1 MKYVRD
7 IYAARKGSGRP
18 LVSFELFPAKT
29 EEGEK
34 TLLERTIPALLKLR
48 PDFCSVTYGA
58 GGGTRDR
65 TLAAVERIQNQYG
78 VPMLCHVTCVN
89 ATVEQTSA
97 VVEDAVRRGISNF
110 LALRGDPPGA
120 GEFQKTPGGFEFAS
134 ELAASL
140 RARGGLCVGVAGF
153 PEGHMACKAG
163 KYADWQYLKRK
174 IDAGG
179 DFVLTQLFYDNAFFL
194 EFYEY
199 LNAKLGV
206 TVPVSPGVLP
216 LFSFAQIGH
225 ITKLCGARLPDALV
239 KRLAELEGKDEALAA
254 FGVEY
259 ATRQCEELLK
269 AGVPGLHLYTLNKA
283 RYVSQVVRNLG
294 LA

>member
-1 MKYVRD
+1 MNYVRD
-7 IYAARKGSGRP
+7 LYAARKGAGRP
-18 LVSFELFPAKT
+18 LLSFEFFPAKT
-29 EEGEK
+29 EEGER
-34 TLLERTIPALLKLR
+34 TLLEKTIPTLLKLR

-58 GGGTRDR
+58 GGGTREK
-65 TLAAVERIQNQYG
+65 TLATVERIQNRHG

-89 ATVEQTSA
+89 ATVAETGA
-97 VVEDAVRRGISNF
+97 VVDDAARRGINNF
-110 LALRGDPPGA
+110 LALRGDPPGG
-120 GEFQKTPGGFEFAS
+120 GEFQKTPGGFEFAA
-134 ELAASL
+134 ELTAWL
-140 RARGGLCVGVAGF
+140 RAKGRFCIGVAGF

-163 KYADWQYLKRK
+163 KYADWEYLKRK

-194 EFYEY
+194 EFYEH
-199 LNAKLGV
+199 LRGKLHV

-216 LFSFAQIGH
+216 IFSFGQITH
-225 ITKLCGARLPDALV
+225 ITKLCGARLPEALV
-239 KRLAELEGKDEALAA
+239 KRLAELDGNDEALAA

-283 RYVSQVVRNLG
+283 KYVTQVVRNLG
-294 LA
+294 LV